1 LSSIFAKIC
10 QYFFLQRL
18 ISVLERA
25 LDRDFPARFSILFIY
40 ARARDTMALS
50 LLCVAPDGFSL
61 GSMASPSAQWLL
73 PQLDGSSAVS
83 SAVSSAQTVHRDLHV
98 LVLFV

>member
-40 ARARDTMALS
+40 ARARDTVALS
-50 LLCVAPDGFSL
+50 LLCVAPDGFFL
-61 GSMASPSAQWLL
+61 GSTASSSAQWLL
-73 PQLDGSSAVS
+73 PRLDGSP
-83 SAVSSAQTVHRDLHV
+83 AVSSAQTVHRALHV